1 MGTLSRAGIAG
12 AVCVVLGGSGC
23 RSTGERPSARP
34 APDPAPT
41 ATSAAARDAG
51 GDAGDPGASS
61 SRPSPFAVVATVG
74 GFGRVHALAD
84 GELLFASR
92 GVFRRLTA
100 GGAIERIGDIDTE
113 RRGLEIANNIDAIQ
127 AVGGAWPSPIVV
139 AANQGHFRSR
149 YVSRTFAYDAG
160 RFVERRAPTLSYD
173 KILRWKDDVLLGHVS
188 GAAYDASPF
197 QAPEVPTRFA
207 IVRGKKVAAP
217 ELPKDFVVIA
227 WTAFTDGRVIASG
240 STREPDSG
248 PLEATR
254 AVLAWEPGATK
265 PTTLALPDL
274 PEAPWIDGITGPRAD
289 DLWLS
294 GRGGYLAHRDAR
306 GMTKVPTP
314 CAEIVASSAGPD
326 GPLYLVCGDE
336 RRKGPHDHQPVV
348 HKTGTLFVRAGSS
361 FEEVPLPDFTKAT
374 YADKLRSG
382 FYAPPYGIFV
392 DVEDDE
398 TVAPPD
404 AARFVLHAVAAR
416 GSDDVWL
423 LAYDAEAD
431 RTAILRRGARA
442 PVRALDHE
450 DAVRENETPA
460 PAATRACQT
469 VFVSLGEPTDE
480 ALKKAAR
487 VQGLLRRLFVARV
500 HQARHLGFVVSEMA
514 PRALAEAQSE
524 AAHFAKEGFS
534 TKLLCRTPVALSMPI
549 AESP

>member
-1 MGTLSRAGIAG
+1 MGI
-12 AVCVVLGGSGC
+12 VLGGSGC
-23 RSTGERPSARP
+23 RSTGERPSVRP
-34 APDPAPT
+34 VHDPAPT

-51 GDAGDPGASS
+51 GDAGDLGATSP
-61 SRPSPFAVVATVG
+61 RPSPFAVVATVG
-74 GFGRVHALAD
+74 GFGRIHALAD
-84 GELLFASR
+84 GELLFGSR
-92 GVFRRLTA
+92 GVFRRLTT
-100 GGAIERIGDIDTE
+100 GGAIERVGDIDTE
-113 RRGLEIANNIDAIQ
+113 RRGLEIANNVDAVQ
-127 AVGGAWPSPIVV
+127 AIGGAWPSPIVV
-139 AANQGHFRSR
+139 ATNQGHFRSR
-149 YVSRTFAYDAG
+149 YVSRTFTYEAG
-160 RFVERRAPTLSYD
+160 RFVESRAPALAYD
-173 KILRWKDDVLLGHVS
+173 KVLRWRDDVLLGHVS
-188 GAAYDASPF
+188 GVAYDASPF
-197 QAPEVPTRFA
+197 QAPEIPTRFA
-207 IVRGKKVAAP
+207 IVRGKKIATP
-217 ELPKDFVVIA
+217 ELPKNFVVVA

-240 STREPDSG
+240 STREPDGG
-248 PLEATR
+248 PLETTR

-294 GRGGYLAHRDAR
+294 GRGGYLAQRDAR
-306 GMTKVPTP
+306 GVTKVATP

-336 RRKGPHDHQPVV
+336 GRDRPYDHRLVV
-348 HKTGTLFVRAGSS
+348 HKAGTLFVRAGSS

-382 FYAPPYGIFV
+382 FYENPYGLFV

-398 TVAPPD
+398 SVASPD
-404 AARFVLHAVAAR
+404 GSRFVLHAVAAR

-431 RTAILRRGARA
+431 RTAILRRGARV

-460 PAATRACQT
+460 PPATRACQT

-487 VQGLLRRLFVARV
+487 VPGLLRRPFVARV
-500 HQARHLGFVVSEMA
+500 HQARLLGFVVSAMA
-514 PRALAEAQSE
+514 PQALAEAQSE
-524 AAHFAKEGFS
+524 AARFAEGGFS